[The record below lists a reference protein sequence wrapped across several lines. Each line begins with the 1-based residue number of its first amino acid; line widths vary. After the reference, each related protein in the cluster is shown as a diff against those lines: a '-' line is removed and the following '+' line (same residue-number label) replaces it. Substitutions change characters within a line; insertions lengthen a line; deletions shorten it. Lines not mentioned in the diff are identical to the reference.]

1 MEQIDGYKV
10 ESDYLDKSFDED
22 FINVPELKW
31 LPWIGV
37 KYLQN
42 KFLIIG
48 ESHYDDGDEWLKY
61 SHATR
66 AFINIFGLT
75 SKNQENENC
84 AIVRNIEKTV
94 YDKSP
99 VSYEERERLWSSV
112 AYLNLVQ
119 RLLPSRK
126 ERPNEKDFDNG
137 WDAFFKIAEILKPK
151 YVLKCGMSGDGRFG
165 NMLTNNNPG
174 WKYEDKEYYSNP
186 RVMYLSRDKCQFKLL
201 FIKHP
206 SGSFGYSFEEWGEII
221 QQQFPEF
228 LSSLT
233 EKKE

>member
-1 MEQIDGYKV
+1 MEQRNGYKV
-10 ESDYLDKSFDED
+10 DSDYLDKSFDKD
-22 FINVPELKW
+22 LKVLKLKW

-42 KFLIIG
+42 KFLIVV
-48 ESHYDDGDEWLKY
+48 ESHYDDGDGWFE
-61 SHATR
+61 STR
-66 AFINIFGLT
+66 QFVNIFGLI
-75 SKNQENENC
+75 SRNPHYENC
-84 AIVRNIEKTV
+84 AILRNIEKTV

-119 RLLPSRK
+119 RLLPSK
-126 ERPNEKDFDNG
+126 KDRPDEKDFDNG
-137 WDAFFKIAEILKPK
+137 WDAFLKIAEIIKPK
-151 YVLKCGMSGDGRFG
+151 YVLKCGMCGDGRFG

-174 WKYEDKEYYSNP
+174 WKHEDKEYYSNP
-186 RVMYLSRDKCQFKLL
+186 RVMNLSRDNCQFKLL